1 MNEIVANRVKN
12 MEMYLITI
20 SKKIKQDI
28 IPDTIIN
35 ECKNQVTQDISSST
49 KYYFEENQFF

>member
-1 MNEIVANRVKN
+1 MNEIVAKRVKD
-12 MEMYLITI
+12 MEMYLIKI
-20 SKKIKQDI
+20 SKKVKHDI
-28 IPDTIIN
+28 IPDMIIN